1 MLSNHSSG
9 FLPSRCCES
18 FPIELHYLSYFFKHD
33 VYNSPEKFKSYIKE
47 YEFSKI
53 NKNIIKKLLSR
64 DKTTL
69 DISKLRYI
77 YTATSFWFEIL
88 VKPKE

>member
-1 MLSNHSSG
+1 MLPNLFDRTSL
-9 FLPSRCCES
+9 F
-18 FPIELHYLSYFFKHD
+18 IIFFKHD

-64 DKTTL
+64 DKNNI

-77 YTATSFWFEIL
+77 YTATSFL
-88 VKPKE
+88 VHRFMWCGDDHG